1 MTVAASSSPSI
12 FDQTKATKRFFLP
25 NGLFEGDVIGDEPVQ
40 ELLVAAGLGFP
51 EGLGYERSEDC
62 CENCSSPAAMSLS
75 QEHEKEDR

>member
-25 NGLFEGDVIGDEPVQ
+25 DGFFEGDIIGDEPVQ

-51 EGLGYERSEDC
+51 EGLVYERSEDY
-62 CENCSSPAAMSLS
+62 CENSFSPAVMSLS

>member
-1 MTVAASSSPSI
+1 VTVAASSSPSI

-62 CENCSSPAAMSLS
+62 CENCFSPAAMSLS

>member
-1 MTVAASSSPSI
+1 VTVAASSSPSI

-25 NGLFEGDVIGDEPVQ
+25 NGLFEGDVIGDEPCQ

-51 EGLGYERSEDC
+51 EGLVYERSEDY
-62 CENCSSPAAMSLS
+62 CENSFSPAVMSLS